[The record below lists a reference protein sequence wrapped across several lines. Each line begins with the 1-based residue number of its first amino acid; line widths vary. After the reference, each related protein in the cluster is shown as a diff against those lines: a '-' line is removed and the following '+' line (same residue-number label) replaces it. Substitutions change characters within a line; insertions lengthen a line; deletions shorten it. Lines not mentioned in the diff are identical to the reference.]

1 MIRKTSAL
9 HLLRIDAARDGPAP
23 PVRERVRHGIGE
35 MDARYGKELRRPVG
49 CVPLFENPPVLGDTH
64 DVADA
69 KALVSRV
76 QQFHLVI
83 NVRELKFSANAFG
96 SDPDRPMFPRVVLF
110 Q

>member
-9 HLLRIDAARDGPAP
+9 HFLLIESTRDGLAP

-35 MDARYGKELRRPVG
+35 MNARYGKEFGGPVG
-49 CVPLFENPPVLGDTH
+49 RVPLFENSLVFGDTH

-76 QQFHLVI
+76 QQFHLL
-83 NVRELKFSANAFG
+83 NVRELKFSG
-96 SDPDRPMFPRVVLF
+96 IYESW
-110 Q
+110 